1 MSAEIAAKAVRY
13 FAGAVAASFAPLVAL
28 AGSAVGAVPKGDATA
43 VATRIIK
50 YNFPACRRVSRNPG
64 STGRRTELGAL
75 ATKALQGGVCSMRAA
90 WSPP

>member
-13 FAGAVAASFAPLVAL
+13 FAVAVAASFAPLVAL
-28 AGSAVGAVPKGDATA
+28 AGSAVGAAPKGDATA

-64 STGRRTELGAL
+64 STGRRTELL